1 MKIIISTLLSLLL
14 VLGMFPC
21 THAAAPSSGLKI
33 LYKDRDISL
42 KTQEIDM
49 ATDKTIK
56 LRAASGDLS
65 RSEEVEWNSSDESI
79 ATVDKNG
86 VLTVK
91 NENGGTVNISCR
103 ASDGS
108 GRSCGTRL
116 VLLRKVHKM
125 SLEHYQGLTV
135 RAQSI
140 ITLKPRFFTPDGVE
154 YSPTDP
160 QLKWEIYSG
169 NEHAF
174 FSNDVSGTLC
184 TNSVSHMETVRV
196 MVRSSDNPLATAVLN
211 ITVSPIVES
220 VRIINNGVDVSGKE
234 INAVTQAKIL
244 LTADCSPDQ
253 NPSAIKW
260 SSSSSSITVSNGLV
274 SASSPGMAIITAA
287 ATDGGGKSASVTVIF
302 N

>member
-1 MKIIISTLLSLLL
+1 MKRIISGLLTVLL
-14 VLGMFPC
+14 VLGILPSAQ
-21 THAAAPSSGLKI
+21 AAAPSSGLKI

-42 KTQEIDM
+42 KTHEIDM
-49 ATDKTIK
+49 VADKEIK
-56 LRAASGDLS
+56 LRAASGNLS
-65 RSEEVEWNSSDESI
+65 HSEEVVWNSSDESI

-108 GRSCGTRL
+108 GRSSGTRL
-116 VLLRKVHKM
+116 VLLRNVHKM

-140 ITLKPRFFTPDGVE
+140 ITLKPKFFAPDGTE
-154 YSPTDP
+154 YTPTDP
-160 QLKWEIYSG
+160 QLRWEIYSG

-174 FSNDVSGTLC
+174 FSNDISGTLC
-184 TNSVSHMETVRV
+184 TNAVSHMETVRV
-196 MVRSSDNPLATAVLN
+196 MVRSSDNPLATAVLG
-211 ITVSPIVES
+211 ITVSPIIES
-220 VRIINNGVDVSGKE
+220 VRIINNGVDVSGRE
-234 INAVTQAKIL
+234 INSVTQAKIL

-260 SSSSSSITVSNGLV
+260 SSSSSNITVSNGLV
-274 SASSPGMAIITAA
+274 SANSPGRAIITAA

>member
-1 MKIIISTLLSLLL
+1 MKRIISGLLTVLL
-14 VLGMFPC
+14 VLGILPSAQ
-21 THAAAPSSGLKI
+21 AAAPSSGLKI

-42 KTQEIDM
+42 KTHEIDM
-49 ATDKTIK
+49 VADKEIK
-56 LRAASGDLS
+56 LRAASGNLS
-65 RSEEVEWNSSDESI
+65 HSEEVVWNSSDESI

-108 GRSCGTRL
+108 GRSSGTRL
-116 VLLRKVHKM
+116 VLLRKVHKV

-140 ITLKPRFFTPDGVE
+140 ITLKPKFFAPDGTE
-154 YSPTDP
+154 YTPTDP
-160 QLKWEIYSG
+160 QLRWEIYSG

-184 TNSVSHMETVRV
+184 TNAVSHMETVRV
-196 MVRSSDNPLATAVLN
+196 MVRSSDNPLATAVLG
-211 ITVSPIVES
+211 ITVSPIIES
-220 VRIINNGVDVSGKE
+220 VRIINNGVDVSGRE
-234 INAVTQAKIL
+234 INSVTQAKIL

-260 SSSSSSITVSNGLV
+260 SSSSSNITVSNGLV
-274 SASSPGMAIITAA
+274 SANSPGRAIITAA

>member
-1 MKIIISTLLSLLL
+1 MKRIISTLLSLLL

-49 ATDKTIK
+49 VTDKTIK
-56 LRAASGDLS
+56 LRAANGDLS

-196 MVRSSDNPLATAVLN
+196 MVRSSDNPLATAVLS

-260 SSSSSSITVSNGLV
+260 SSSSSSITVSDGLV